1 MKDLVPEITSF
12 IIFIHSDL
20 CLSLKNK
27 RYPSFAMMMT
37 ELNHF
42 TTAIL
47 KILTRQ
53 FLLHSK
59 LLSIKIFFF
68 FLTAIQRRYEQT
80 GLLCPLQ
87 ATSSSGT
94 NMFEKVVL

>member
-68 FLTAIQRRYEQT
+68 FSDSYTEEI
-80 GLLCPLQ
+80 
-87 ATSSSGT
+87 
-94 NMFEKVVL
+94 